1 MRKAAKAEHSCGQ
14 GQGRTEAGEGE
25 AAMGGQ
31 GESLLQAGLSAAENT
46 GPRGSY
52 SWVVGMRGSRR
63 RLELAVVLEQSW
75 A

>member
-1 MRKAAKAEHSCGQ
+1 MDKVRAEQ
-14 GQGRTEAGEGE
+14 RLE

-46 GPRGSY
+46 GLRGSY

-63 RLELAVVLEQSW
+63 QLELALVLDQSW
-75 A
+75 AWWLLAGSIS